1 MIYGQAGNSL
11 EFTTLFLRLLLIKL
25 FYCLITKLN
34 WRYCWITPGYLPKQD
49 NRTRRHSMRFISI
62 LFILFMLATNVAIMP
77 AYADTRYVIDELVIT
92 LRAGKSND
100 HKIIKTLKTATP
112 LEVLEE
118 DDTYLKVRTSDGSE
132 GYVLRQY
139 VSPEL
144 PKALIIERL
153 GKEKSA
159 LQTKVKNL
167 EEAKK
172 SLQNQY
178 NDIQVKYKQD
188 VSEITSK
195 SSSIEQNLEQAI
207 QNERNLAEKYDTLLA
222 QSENVVEIAAERD
235 QLLEI
240 NKKLAADLT
249 NLEKTND
256 KLSDSRMIKWF
267 LAGGGVF
274 LFGWI
279 IGKISRKKRSR
290 F

>member
-1 MIYGQAGNSL
+1 M
-11 EFTTLFLRLLLIKL
+11 RL
-25 FYCLITKLN
+25 C
-34 WRYCWITPGYLPKQD
+34 
-49 NRTRRHSMRFISI
+49 SI
-62 LFILFMLATNVAIMP
+62 LFILFLLTTNVAVMP
-77 AYADTRYVIDELVIT
+77 AYAETRYVIDELIIT
-92 LRAGKSND
+92 MRAGKSND
-100 HKIIKTLKTATP
+100 HKILKTLKTGTP

-118 DDTYLKVRTSDGSE
+118 DNTYLKARTSDGSV

-139 VSPEL
+139 VSSEL
-144 PKALIIERL
+144 PKAQIIERL
-153 GKEKSA
+153 EKEKSA
-159 LQTKVKNL
+159 LQTKVRDL
-167 EEAKK
+167 EETNRSVQA
-172 SLQNQY
+172 QY
-178 NDIQVKYKQD
+178 NDIQDKYKQE

-195 SSSIEQNLEQAI
+195 SSAIEQNLEQAI
-207 QNERNLAEKYDTLLA
+207 QNERSLAEKYDTLMA

-240 NKKLAADLT
+240 NKKLAADVT